1 MCISKPSAVVRRATC
16 MTPALLMSRS
26 SRGCAARSS
35 RAAVRTESSEALVSV
50 AAAAHG
56 LAVYLQQRMWTT
68 DPEPLA
74 AAERRAECMARALV
88 AQARAAR

>member
-1 MCISKPSAVVRRATC
+1 
-16 MTPALLMSRS
+16 
-26 SRGCAARSS
+26 
-35 RAAVRTESSEALVSV
+35 VSV